1 MLWKC
6 SNNMEQKVMG
16 AFTAVIL
23 AITILMS
30 CLLIYV
36 PNMHIIA
43 LQVEDEKLSGGRISV
58 MDMLRSSEEALQE
71 ESAATRDSVLKGHQI
86 RLTLP
91 QNVTS
96 ASVSID
102 NIHVDKTIAITINGI
117 GKDYFNNYP
126 MRGAS
131 NNIVDVTYDSENL
144 VGVIEITMD
153 DVLEVQMTSED
164 EYIYFDFVD
173 PHEIYDYV
181 VVVDAGHG
189 GNVPGATK
197 QGVYEKDLNLDI
209 VLELK
214 KLFDRTDKNIGVYYT
229 RTDDSNPSFE
239 NRVGLANDSEAD
251 LFLSVHNNST
261 ASGRMSSINGTEVM
275 YEGGDTTGESK
286 SFSTLCL
293 VHLLN
298 ELGSKSKGTVVGD
311 EVYIIRMSEPPVAL
325 VEVGFMTNQKEL
337 DLLQD
342 SEYQAKAAK
351 ALYDAVI
358 EYLY

>member
-1 MLWKC
+1 
-6 SNNMEQKVMG
+6 MEQRVMG
-16 AFTAVIL
+16 AFTALIL
-23 AITILMS
+23 IVAIIMS

-43 LQVEDEKLSGGRISV
+43 LKVEDEKLTGGRISV
-58 MDMLRSSEEALQE
+58 MEMLKSSEEELKS
-71 ESAATRDSVLKGHQI
+71 ESPDTRDSVLKGHQI

-96 ASVSID
+96 AG
-102 NIHVDKTIAITINGI
+102 VDINNRYVDRTIAITINGI
-117 GKDYFNNYP
+117 GKDYFNQYP

-144 VGVIEITMD
+144 VGTIEIELDT
-153 DVLEVQMTSED
+153 VREVKMTPEG
-164 EYIYFDFVD
+164 EYIYLDFVD
-173 PHEIYDYV
+173 PHDIYDYV

-189 GNVPGATK
+189 GNVPGASK
-197 QGVYEKDLNLDI
+197 MGVNEKDINLDI

-214 KLFDRTDKNIGVYYT
+214 KLFDSSSVNIGVYYT
-229 RTDDSNPSFE
+229 RTTDTNPSFE
-239 NRVGLANDSEAD
+239 NRVGLANDSGAD

-275 YEGGDTTGESK
+275 YEGGDMTGRSK
-286 SFSTLCL
+286 KFATICL
-293 VHLLN
+293 QHLLD

-311 EVYIIRMSEPPVAL
+311 EVYIIRMSEVPVAV

-337 DLLQD
+337 NKLQEQ
-342 SEYQAKAAK
+342 EYQQQAAR
-351 ALYDAVI
+351 AMYDAI
-358 EYLY
+358 MEYLNER